1 MKELLDL
8 PDEMILAIIN
18 RVKPKFLLL
27 CSLIGTGNNRLER
40 IVLEKSHSL
49 DLTFDYYKSPYEAF
63 MKRFYAHAMPC
74 IYNNIQFLAFNLQHL
89 IDISTFA
96 EENCGGNFPNLT
108 HLKIM
113 IGKKCIGTGT
123 AFTLGEP

>member
-8 PDEMILAIIN
+8 PDEIILAIIN
-18 RVKPKFLLL
+18 RIQPQFLLF

-40 IVLEKSHSL
+40 IVLGKSHSL

-63 MKRFYAHAMPC
+63 MKRFYAHVMPR
-74 IYNNIQFLAFNLQHL
+74 ISNNIQFLAFNLQHL
-89 IDISTFA
+89 TDISTFA
-96 EENCGGNFPNLT
+96 QENCGGTFPNLT

-113 IGKKCIGTGT
+113 MGKKCITTGT
-123 AFTLGEP
+123 TFTLGEL